1 MKTLYY
7 LDINYEYDSPFY
19 WFLNQSGFC
28 YLYFK
33 TRKEGFKTLKEF
45 VKDIKARY
53 KKELVS
59 EAKNKNVLSIALYK
73 GVVDDDF
80 DEEQDDFYEA
90 SCENYHVVEER
101 YLCGRW

>member
-1 MKTLYY
+1 MKKLYF

-19 WFLNQSGFC
+19 WLLNESGYC

-53 KKELVS
+53 KKTLAT
-59 EAKNKNVLSIALYK
+59 EAKNGNTMSVALYV
-73 GVVDDDF
+73 GTVSNDF
-80 DEEQDDFYEA
+80 DEEADNFYEA
-90 SCENYHVVEER
+90 SSDNYHTVEER
-101 YLCGRW
+101 YLCGRY